1 MAKLENLNVKR
12 ATSRFHRYF
21 SEDFKRKKVNELEKK
36 ITTIR
41 DICREYEVS
50 ATSVYKWIYK
60 YSLMRKKGV
69 KTVVEAESD
78 TARIKALKDH
88 IAALE
93 QLLGKKQFEIAFLT
107 KQLEITSEL
116 YGTDVK
122 KKLSGKHS
130 SGSGKTDT
138 NTPSE

>member
-1 MAKLENLNVKR
+1 MAKLEDLNVTR
-12 ATSRFHRYF
+12 ATNRFHRYF
-21 SEDFKRKKVNELEKK
+21 SEDFKRKKVNELDKK
-36 ITTIR
+36 ITTIG

-50 ATSVYKWIYK
+50 STSVYKWIYK

-88 IAALE
+88 IASLE

-122 KKLSGKHS
+122 KKPSGKRS

-138 NTPSE
+138 NTPSK